1 MARRRNDVP
10 DDLGRRQSTIKDVAE
25 LAGVSLSTVSRVVAG
40 NYPVARSTRLRVQR
54 AIEQLNYVANT
65 HARVL
70 GGGPT
75 RTVGFIVN
83 DVRGPAFAAAVH
95 GVEQEAARRGHIC
108 LVATTDGDPARELAA
123 IQLMREQR
131 AAAVF
136 LIGGATD
143 DAAYRARMADIARSL
158 DAAGSRLV
166 LCGRPALGKDIPAT
180 AVEYDNEGGAYALT
194 SFLVGRGHRRIL
206 YVGGDPAFTTT
217 AGRLAG
223 FRRAMGDLGCPVDE
237 SLFELGTNFTR
248 ESGYERVGARLSGA
262 RLGGARLGGARL
274 SGARLG
280 GARDFTAIFAET
292 DVIAGGAMAAVF
304 DAGLSVPEDVSLV
317 GYDDIPL
324 AADLRPGLTTVRVP
338 YEELGRAAVR
348 AALDRPAVRSEQHQT
363 LGTYVVIRQSADGP
377 SQA

>member
-1 MARRRNDVP
+1 MP
-10 DDLGRRQSTIKDVAE
+10 DDLDRRQSTIKDVAE

-40 NYPVARSTRLRVQR
+40 NYPVAQSTRLRVQR
-54 AIEQLNYVANT
+54 AIEELNYVANT

-70 GGGPT
+70 GGGST

-83 DVRGPAFAAAVH
+83 DVRGPAFAEAVH
-95 GVEQEAARRGHIC
+95 GVEQEAAQRGHIC

-143 DAAYRARMADIARSL
+143 TAAYRARMADIARSL

-166 LCGRPALGKDIPAT
+166 LCGRPSLGDTIPAT
-180 AVEYDNEGGAYALT
+180 VVEYDNEGGAYALT

-206 YVGGDPAFTTT
+206 YVGGHPTFTTT

-223 FRRAMGDLGCPVDE
+223 FRRAMTDLGLSVDE
-237 SLFELGTNFTR
+237 SLFELGAEFTR
-248 ESGYERVGARLSGA
+248 ASGYERVSARLRGE
-262 RLGGARLGGARL
+262 
-274 SGARLG
+274 
-280 GARDFTAIFAET
+280 RDFTAVFAET
-292 DVIAGGAMAAVF
+292 DVVAGGAMAAVY
-304 DAGLSVPEDVSLV
+304 DAGLSVPGDVSIV

-324 AADLRPGLTTVRVP
+324 ATDLRPGLTTVHVP
-338 YEELGRAAVR
+338 YEELGRTAVR
-348 AALDRPAVRSEQHQT
+348 AALDRPAGRAERHQM
-363 LGTYVVIRQSADGP
+363 LGTHVIIRQSADRP
-377 SQA
+377 TPA

>member
-1 MARRRNDVP
+1 MAKRRNDAL
-10 DDLGRRQSTIKDVAE
+10 DDPEQRQSTIKDVAE

-40 NYPVARSTRLRVQR
+40 NYPVAQATRSRVER
-54 AIEQLNYVANT
+54 AIEELNYVANT

-70 GGGPT
+70 GGGSA

-83 DVRGPAFAAAVH
+83 DVRGAAFAEAVH

-108 LVATTDGDPARELAA
+108 LVATTDGDPVRELAA

-143 DAAYRARMADIARSL
+143 NAAYRARMADIARSL
-158 DAAGSRLV
+158 DASGSRLV
-166 LCGRPALGKDIPAT
+166 LCGRPPLGDGTPVT
-180 AVEYDNEGGAYALT
+180 VVEYDNEGGAYALT

-206 YVGGDPAFTTT
+206 YVGGDPTFTTT
-217 AGRLAG
+217 AGRLSG
-223 FRRAMGDLGCPVDE
+223 FRQAMGDLGCPVDE
-237 SLFELGTNFTR
+237 SLLELGTDFTR
-248 ESGYERVGARLSGA
+248 ASGYERVSARLRGE
-262 RLGGARLGGARL
+262 
-274 SGARLG
+274 
-280 GARDFTAIFAET
+280 RDFTAIFAET

-304 DAGLSVPEDVSLV
+304 DAGLSVPEDVSIV

-324 AADLRPGLTTVRVP
+324 AADLRPGLTTVHVP

-348 AALDRPAVRSEQHQT
+348 SALDRPAGRAEQHQM
-363 LGTYVVIRQSADGP
+363 LGAHVVIRRSADRP
-377 SQA
+377 SPA

>member
-10 DDLGRRQSTIKDVAE
+10 DDLDRRQSTIKDVAE

-40 NYPVARSTRLRVQR
+40 NYPVAQSTRLRVQR
-54 AIEQLNYVANT
+54 AIEELNYVANT

-83 DVRGPAFAAAVH
+83 DVRGPAFAEAVH

-143 DAAYRARMADIARSL
+143 DAAYRTRMADIARSL

-166 LCGRPALGKDIPAT
+166 MCGRPPLGEGIPAT

-206 YVGGDPAFTTT
+206 YVGGDAAFTTT

-237 SLFELGTNFTR
+237 SLFELGTRFTR
-248 ESGYERVGARLSGA
+248 ASGYERVSA
-262 RLGGARLGGARL
+262 RLGGE
-274 SGARLG
+274 
-280 GARDFTAIFAET
+280 RDFTAIFAET

-304 DAGLSVPEDVSLV
+304 DAGLSVPEDVSVV

-348 AALDRPAVRSEQHQT
+348 AALDRPAGRAEQHQM
-363 LGTYVVIRQSADGP
+363 LGTYVVIRQSADRP
-377 SQA
+377 SPA